1 MLHASLMGS
10 GVWGRM
16 DTRVPSLSTC
26 NYHNSV
32 NWLHPNTKRFLVLKK
47 KKIGKKKNGGFGSDP
62 THISRG
68 WSREEKLDVVRAQDR
83 PWSERNACGRSPASL
98 LGNTQPRGA
107 AACPEGRG
115 LGSRAAGRLPGLS
128 PLSPRKESPRSARR
142 SHTCGRR
149 QGD

>member
-47 KKIGKKKNGGFGSDP
+47 KKIGKKKMVGLEVTP
-62 THISRG
+62 HISPG
-68 WSREEKLDVVRAQDR
+68 
-83 PWSERNACGRSPASL
+83 G
-98 LGNTQPRGA
+98 GA
-107 AACPEGRG
+107 GKK
-115 LGSRAAGRLPGLS
+115 S
-128 PLSPRKESPRSARR
+128 
-142 SHTCGRR
+142 
-149 QGD
+149 